1 MQPRE
6 PASIEQIGA
15 DYLSWLAAK
24 AHGDPS
30 VEVTAFTINPDPF
43 EFPRFGDK
51 QFFEIAYDYRGSTGT
66 GRSSMILRVLPRMDA
81 VMMLTGDTDHREL
94 RAFEAGLYSMVP
106 RSFHVPYIHVIH
118 RPERDQY
125 WAFVEDVRAD
135 MARLGMTEALD
146 DATLRTILSHLA
158 AFHAAFWERQDV
170 LSYPWLMGLERPVDY
185 FYRCV
190 VDIMDGMKH
199 PSEASQYIVGKWPWL
214 QEGVLRLLD
223 SLDEGTRR
231 WVEALYRE
239 PERLLEK
246 VRPLPRTLCH
256 YDFDNR
262 NLGIRDGPGGPQT
275 VVIDWEI
282 VGEGLSSAD
291 VGRFLNYQQP
301 PNAEELVAYYLDE
314 LERHLGRPIDREEW
328 LYGSELV
335 AIALWQIVGVQ
346 FGALVSTPTSPV
358 PPEQREGLRH
368 RVYSDIAAVE
378 ALVRKHGLA

>member
-6 PASIEQIGA
+6 PASLEEISAE
-15 DYLSWLAAK
+15 YLSWLAAK

-30 VEVTAFTINPDPF
+30 VEVTAFAINPDPF

-51 QFFEIAYDYRGSTGT
+51 EFFEITYQYRGAAGP
-66 GRSSMILRVLPRMDA
+66 GNSSMILRVLPRMDA

-94 RAFEAGLYSMVP
+94 RAFEAGLFGMMP
-106 RSFHVPYIHVIH
+106 PSFHVPYLHVIH

-125 WAFVEDVRAD
+125 WAFLEDVRED

-146 DATLRTILSHLA
+146 DSTLRTILSHLA
-158 AFHAAFWERQDV
+158 AFHAAFWERRDV
-170 LSYPWLMGLERPVDY
+170 LAYPWLMGLERPVDY

-190 VDIMDGMKH
+190 VDIMDGMKE
-199 PSEASQYIVGKWPWL
+199 PSDASRYMVEKWPWL
-214 QEGVLRLLD
+214 QEGVLRLLG

-231 WVEALYRE
+231 WVEGLYRE

-262 NLGIRDGPGGPQT
+262 NLGMRQGPGGPQT

-301 PNAEELVAYYLDE
+301 PNAEELVLYYLDE

-358 PPEQREGLRH
+358 PAEQREGLRR
-368 RVYSDIAAVE
+368 RVYSDIASVE
-378 ALVRKHGLA
+378 ALVRKHGLD